1 MALNRALL
9 ATLIASLLAV
19 TACRDGQPSSDDS
32 AAAATTS
39 VALATTS
46 SADPEPT
53 TSTTAVSTTLPPT
66 TSSTTDATT
75 TTIAL
80 PPFPP
85 ERESLTHGG
94 DTWVVVLG
102 ASEQSDDPI
111 LDDAEARAAEAGY
124 TTGATDCDFGAATA
138 LGLSE
143 DTHYYTVSVYLST
156 EADAEAALD
165 AFEARGV
172 KGAVGLV
179 QTFCM
184 D

>member
-1 MALNRALL
+1 MNRALL
-9 ATLIASLLAV
+9 AALVFALLAL

-32 AAAATTS
+32 LAEATTS
-39 VALATTS
+39 VPIATTS

-53 TSTTAVSTTLPPT
+53 SSTTAVSTTTLPPA
-66 TSSTTDATT
+66 TSSTTNAAT

-102 ASEQSDDPI
+102 ASEDIEDPV
-111 LDDAEARAAEAGY
+111 LDAAEARAADAGY

-138 LGLSE
+138 LGLDE

-165 AFEARGV
+165 AFHARGV
-172 KGAVGLV
+172 EGAVGLV